1 MVQNSGRGRP
11 SPVHGAVDGAP
22 DGSRGLAELLARAAQ
37 GDAEAFADVYARTR
51 RRVHGVALRVLREPG
66 AAEEAALD
74 TYVTVWRRAGSYDP
88 GRGEPLTWMLTI
100 ARSKAIDRLR
110 ARTRR
115 GRGRSDLDLDTALG
129 RLASADPGPSP
140 ETASV
145 RAERGVAVRRALERL
160 PRSQRDAIERA
171 YFGGL
176 SHSEVARALGEP
188 LGTVKSRIRVGLTS
202 LRRTLRESAP

>member
-1 MVQNSGRGRP
+1 MVQKSRNGRP
-11 SPVHGAVDGAP
+11 AP
-22 DGSRGLAELLARAAQ
+22 DGAFPDDGRPLAELLARAAQ
-37 GDAEAFADVYARTR
+37 GDEGAFACVYEQTC
-51 RRVHGVALRVLREPG
+51 RRVYGVTLRVLREPG

-74 TYVTVWRRAGSYDP
+74 TYVSVWRRAGSYDRE
-88 GRGEPLTWMLTI
+88 RGEPLTWMLTI

-115 GRGRSDLDLDTALG
+115 GRGRSELDLDTALG
-129 RLASADPGPSP
+129 RLAAADPTPSP
-140 ETASV
+140 EAASV
-145 RAERGVAVRRALERL
+145 HAERCVQVRSALERL

-171 YFGGL
+171 YFGGQ

-202 LRRTLRESAP
+202 LRRALRESAP